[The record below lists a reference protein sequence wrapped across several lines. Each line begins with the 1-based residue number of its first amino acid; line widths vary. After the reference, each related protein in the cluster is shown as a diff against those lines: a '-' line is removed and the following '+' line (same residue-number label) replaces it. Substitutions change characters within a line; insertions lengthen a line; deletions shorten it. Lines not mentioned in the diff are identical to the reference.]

1 MELMPNKNSSFEIK
15 FADQFKQD
23 IKRLAKKYREIKS
36 DIKPIIEQL
45 ELGELIGVR
54 IPETNDIFYKVR
66 IKNSDVQKGKSG
78 GYRLIYHVQGST
90 IIIMMTIYTKSEK
103 EDISAK
109 RIREILAEYENN
121 NQ

>member
-1 MELMPNKNSSFEIK
+1 MQNNSSLRNIDLTPEY
-15 FADQFKQD
+15 
-23 IKRLAKKYREIKS
+23 KRNLKDLAKKYRNIRSDTQPLIMALQKGDVLGDRISGFGS
-36 DIKPIIEQL
+36 DIY
-45 ELGELIGVR
+45 V
-54 IPETNDIFYKVR
+54 YKVR
-66 IKNSDVQKGKSG
+66 VKYSNIQKGKSG

>member
-1 MELMPNKNSSFEIK
+1 MPNKNSLFEIK
-15 FADQFKQD
+15 FAAQFKQD
-23 IKRLAKKYREIKS
+23 IKTLAKKYRQIKS

-66 IKNSDVQKGKSG
+66 IKNSDIQKGKSG

>member
-1 MELMPNKNSSFEIK
+1 MELMPNKNSLFEIK

-23 IKRLAKKYREIKS
+23 IKRLAKKYRQIKS

-66 IKNSDVQKGKSG
+66 IKNSDIQKGKSG

>member
-1 MELMPNKNSSFEIK
+1 MQNENTLFEIK

-23 IKRLAKKYREIKS
+23 IKRLAKKYRQIKS

-45 ELGELIGVR
+45 ELGALIGVR
-54 IPETNDIFYKVR
+54 IPKTDHIFYKVR
-66 IKNSDVQKGKSG
+66 IKNSDIKKGKSG
-78 GYRLIYHVQGST
+78 GYRLIYHVQGSQ
-90 IIIMMTIYTKSEK
+90 IIIMMTIYAKSEQ

-109 RIREILAEYENN
+109 RIQDILAEYENS